1 MSMNSYASSEASLLG
16 ASSSNSIDLTAT
28 REDNTSN
35 LFLLGETSNVM
46 HVEES
51 FQTLREFV
59 SPTKKKSL
67 QKQKQHGLEKKANN
81 NTNNYNKKTPP
92 QATPGFIPSVKNTGP
107 KPGYY
112 NWGYNENGQ
121 PGYIKKLSQPGG
133 FSTQQTFFLPIHNN
147 QKNLN
152 NNGFHYAGDQ
162 MMPLFYEKLVKKL
175 G

>member
-1 MSMNSYASSEASLLG
+1 MSMNSYASSEASLVG

-46 HVEES
+46 RVEES

-67 QKQKQHGLEKKANN
+67 QKTKTTRVEKKKANN

-112 NWGYNENGQ
+112 NWGYNKNGQ
-121 PGYIKKLSQPGG
+121 PVGYIKKPCL
-133 FSTQQTFFLPIHNN
+133 L
-147 QKNLN
+147 
-152 NNGFHYAGDQ
+152 
-162 MMPLFYEKLVKKL
+162 
-175 G
+175 